1 MRADER
7 AQLPR
12 YSPIFP
18 STLSLHTKGHD
29 MRPDPHLPTSDEF
42 WRWSATHLARAIRAK
57 EVSAREVLDSC
68 VKRIGEVNPRIN
80 ALVDLSFDEAVEAA
94 RVADDMVAAGMSLGP
109 LHGVPTSL
117 KINSDQEGFATS
129 NGVVAFADAIAT
141 DDSPQARLLRSAG
154 GIFVGRSNAPT
165 FSYRWFTEN
174 DLFGR
179 TSNPWDSTRTPGGSS
194 GGAGAAVA
202 SGMIPIA
209 QGNDIGGSIRYPA
222 YACGVV
228 GLRPTVG
235 RVPGR
240 MVPPDVDDSLS
251 MQLMAVQGPLAR
263 TVEDVRLALT
273 AMSSFD
279 PRDPL
284 SLHTVPSPSPARRPR
299 RVGVLRRNGVSTN
312 IQAVDDAVDSAAG
325 WLAAAGYEVEE
336 IELPLLEEAY
346 RLWYLLCMQDFR
358 PMLPLVGQV
367 GDVGLQRIVEHC
379 YTVAEQW
386 WGAEPTLDEC
396 LAGWARRGTLI
407 SQLQRFLEDYPIVL
421 MPTSAEQAF
430 EWDRDIVTPES
441 MCDLAAIQY
450 SMMAV
455 PVLGFPALS
464 VPTGVADGLPAGVQ
478 LLARR
483 FDESALLDAGA
494 LIEANAGVLTPVD
507 PH

>member
-1 MRADER
+1 M
-7 AQLPR
+7 
-12 YSPIFP
+12 
-18 STLSLHTKGHD
+18 
-29 MRPDPHLPTSDEF
+29 
-42 WRWSATHLARAIRAK
+42 
-57 EVSAREVLDSC
+57 
-68 VKRIGEVNPRIN
+68 
-80 ALVDLSFDEAVEAA
+80 
-94 RVADDMVAAGMSLGP
+94 
-109 LHGVPTSL
+109 PTSL

-165 FSYRWFTEN
+165 LSYRWFTEN

-194 GGAGAAVA
+194 GGAAAAVA
-202 SGMIPIA
+202 SGMVPIA
-209 QGNDIGGSIRYPA
+209 QGNDIGGSLRYPA

-263 TVEDVRLALT
+263 TVEDVRLALD

-284 SLHTVPSPSPARRPR
+284 SLHTVPSPSPHVNRAGSACFAVTASARTSKRWTTPSTRPP
-299 RVGVLRRNGVSTN
+299 S
-312 IQAVDDAVDSAAG
+312 

-367 GDVGLQRIVEHC
+367 GDIGLQRIVAHC
-379 YTVAEQW
+379 YAVAEQW

-396 LAGWARRGTLI
+396 LAAWARRGTLI
-407 SQLQRFLEDYPIVL
+407 SQLQQFLEDYPIIL

-441 MCDLAAIQY
+441 MCELAAIQY
-450 SMMAV
+450 SMMAI

-464 VPTGVADGLPAGVQ
+464 VPTGVADGLPVGVQ

-483 FDESALLDAGA
+483 FDESALLDAA
-494 LIEANAGVLTPVD
+494 R
-507 PH
+507 